1 MIMAAPRSYEVAER
15 PGTIPERTLGELL
28 NETFLVY
35 GRNLR
40 RIIGLGAVLH
50 APVSVAGLI
59 LGNGAAA
66 FVVEG
71 ALRFPASIF
80 VYGAIVFAVG
90 QQYVTGDIGV
100 EKCYSRVWW
109 RVVSLAMLTL
119 ILSVSIILGV
129 GLFFLLVPVVLLTVY
144 LVYWSVAVPTVMV
157 EGSSPIEALRR
168 SFRLVRHQWWR
179 VFGISLVVGLVS
191 LGLALVI
198 SLPFQVVSWIAAP
211 EAATTLSS
219 AVEFLGELSVVLA
232 VPPVAAVAGT
242 LLYYDLRV
250 RKEGFD
256 LPSLSREMGVVAV

>member
-1 MIMAAPRSYEVAER
+1 MVER
-15 PGTIPERTLGELL
+15 PGTIPERSLGDLL

-35 GRNLR
+35 GRYLS
-40 RIIGLGAVLH
+40 RIIGLGAILH
-50 APVSVAGLI
+50 APVSFAGLI

-66 FVVEG
+66 FLIEG

-90 QQYVTGDIGV
+90 QQYVTGEIDI

-109 RVVSLAMLTL
+109 RVATLAALTL
-119 ILSVSIILGV
+119 ILLVSVILGV
-129 GLFFLLVPVVLLTVY
+129 GLFFLLVPLVLMVY
-144 LVYWSVAVPTVMV
+144 LVYWSVAIPTVMI
-157 EGSSPIEALRR
+157 EGSSSIEALRR
-168 SFRLVRHQWWR
+168 SFRLVRLQWWR
-179 VFGISLVVGLVS
+179 VFGISVVVGLVS

-198 SLPFQVVSWIAAP
+198 SLPFQVISRITAP

-219 AVEFLGELSVVLA
+219 TVEFLGELAVVLV
-232 VPPVAAVAGT
+232 VPPVGAIAGT

-256 LPSLSREMGVVAV
+256 MLSLSREMGVVAA

>member
-1 MIMAAPRSYEVAER
+1 MAEC
-15 PGTIPERTLGELL
+15 PGTIPERSLGDLL

-35 GRNLR
+35 GRHLR

-50 APVSVAGLI
+50 APVSFAGLI

-66 FVVEG
+66 FFVEG

-90 QQYVTGDIGV
+90 QQYVTGDIGI

-119 ILSVSIILGV
+119 ILSVSVILGV
-129 GLFFLLVPVVLLTVY
+129 GLFFLLVPLVLLMVY
-144 LVYWSVAVPTVMV
+144 LVYWSVAVPTVML

-179 VFGISLVVGLVS
+179 VFGISVVVGLVS
-191 LGLALVI
+191 LGLALVM
-198 SLPFQVVSWIAAP
+198 SLPFQVISWIAAP
-211 EAATTLSS
+211 EAATTLSG
-219 AVEFLGELSVVLA
+219 AVEFLGELAVVLV
-232 VPPVAAVAGT
+232 VPPVGAIAGT

-256 LPSLSREMGVVAV
+256 MPSLSREMGVAAV